1 MSNKSLDFFLEEP
14 QLSLRHDKAI
24 PTEEMY
30 RFMPPEDEIINID
43 KSDPSKNYRY
53 IFNGQPKTQFEK
65 EKLSEFLEYES
76 KQGKLNYPQN
86 WLESDTMRIL
96 QASEYDIKKTYTTIE
111 ENIQW
116 INSIPQSINNK
127 IITLL
132 NSGFMY
138 VYGRDHHFRP
148 IIIVSIK
155 MIKNVI
161 HQKYTF
167 EEINESIVYLMNY
180 IIKYI
185 LIPGQ
190 IENWIIFAD
199 FEDVGI
205 SDIGDFKKILS
216 TLSRQRG
223 RVFKNYF
230 VNIGG
235 FIKMSVNAVVKMFSS
250 VSRKLVILGHGELKK
265 VQEIISPENLEKK
278 YGGLGPDIVPGGNNL
293 FPPIMPSSNF
303 ALSGEKLNIVSPE
316 AYKEMCLNSNP
327 YKPFVICPKYQEIWD
342 KEKEKENEM
351 KLQKEKEKESNKNI
365 IQEEIKTRS
374 NNEINENKITGQY
387 TFEKKPKVYENRR
400 IIKNRTSLKNNTNEI
415 KDFLSQFEGYNMLEN
430 YEERK
435 YPFPSS
441 INLKEVN
448 LFFNRIKEN
457 QKFYKFE

>member
-1 MSNKSLDFFLEEP
+1 MSEKSLDFFLEEP
-14 QLSLRHDKAI
+14 HLSLRHNKAI

-30 RFMPPEDEIINID
+30 RFIPPKEEIINID
-43 KSDPSKNYRY
+43 NSDPSKNYRY

-65 EKLSEFLEYES
+65 EKLSEFLDYES
-76 KQGKLNYPQN
+76 KKGKLNYPQN
-86 WLESDTMRIL
+86 WIESDTMRLL
-96 QASEYDIKKTYTTIE
+96 QASEYDIKKTYTTIS

-116 INSIPQSINNK
+116 LNSIPKSINIK
-127 IITLL
+127 IISLL

-155 MIKNVI
+155 MVKNVI
-161 HQKYTF
+161 SQKYSF
-167 EEINESIVYLMNY
+167 EEINDSIVYLMNY

-185 LIPGQ
+185 LMPGQ
-190 IENWIIFAD
+190 IENWIVFVD

-216 TLSRQRG
+216 TLSKQRG
-223 RVFKNYF
+223 RVYKNYF

-235 FIKMSVNAVVKMFSS
+235 FIKMSVNTVVKMFSS
-250 VSRKLVILGHGELKK
+250 VSRKLVILGHDELKK
-265 VQEIISPENLEKK
+265 AQELISPENLEKK
-278 YGGLGPDIVPGGNNL
+278 YGGLAPDIVPGGNNL

-342 KEKEKENEM
+342 KEKEME
-351 KLQKEKEKESNKNI
+351 LQKEKEKNKNM
-365 IQEEIKTRS
+365 IQEELIKK
-374 NNEINENKITGQY
+374 NYNDINENKSIGQNSN
-387 TFEKKPKVYENRR
+387 FERKSKVYENKR
-400 IIKNRTSLKNNTNEI
+400 ISKNRNSLKNNANEI

-435 YPFPSS
+435 YPVPSA
-441 INLKEVN
+441 INLKEIN
-448 LFFNRIKEN
+448 LFFNRVKEN

>member
-14 QLSLRHDKAI
+14 QLSLRHSKAI

-30 RFMPPEDEIINID
+30 RFIPPEDEIINID

-76 KQGKLNYPQN
+76 KQGKLNYPKN
-86 WLESDTMRIL
+86 WLESDTMRLL
-96 QASEYDIKKTYTTIE
+96 QASEYDIKKTYTTIN

-116 INSIPQSINNK
+116 LNSIPKSINIK
-127 IITLL
+127 IISLL

-155 MIKNVI
+155 MVKNVI
-161 HQKYTF
+161 HQKYSF

-185 LIPGQ
+185 LVPGQ
-190 IENWIIFAD
+190 IENWIVFVD

-216 TLSRQRG
+216 TLSKQRG
-223 RVFKNYF
+223 RVYKNYF

-235 FIKMSVNAVVKMFSS
+235 FIKMSVNTVVKMFSS
-250 VSRKLVILGHGELKK
+250 VSRKLVILGHDELKK
-265 VQEIISPENLEKK
+265 AQELISPENLEKK
-278 YGGLGPDIVPGGNNL
+278 YGGLAPDIVPGGNNL

-342 KEKEKENEM
+342 KEKEME
-351 KLQKEKEKESNKNI
+351 LQKEKEKNKNM
-365 IQEEIKTRS
+365 IQEELIKKS
-374 NNEINENKITGQY
+374 YNDINENKSIGQNSN
-387 TFEKKPKVYENRR
+387 FERKSKVYENKR
-400 IIKNRTSLKNNTNEI
+400 ISKNRNSLKNNANEI

-435 YPFPSS
+435 YPVPSA
-441 INLKEVN
+441 INLKEIN
-448 LFFNRIKEN
+448 LFFNRVKEN

>member
-1 MSNKSLDFFLEEP
+1 MSEKSLDFFLEEP
-14 QLSLRHDKAI
+14 HLSLRHNKAI

-30 RFMPPEDEIINID
+30 RFIPPKEEIINID
-43 KSDPSKNYRY
+43 NSDPSKNYRY

-65 EKLSEFLEYES
+65 EKLSEFLDYES
-76 KQGKLNYPQN
+76 KKGKLNYPQN
-86 WLESDTMRIL
+86 WIESDTMRLL
-96 QASEYDIKKTYTTIE
+96 QASEYDIKKTYTTIS

-116 INSIPQSINNK
+116 LNSIPKSINIK
-127 IITLL
+127 IISLL

-155 MIKNVI
+155 MVKNVI
-161 HQKYTF
+161 SQKYSF
-167 EEINESIVYLMNY
+167 EEINDSIVYLMNY

-190 IENWIIFAD
+190 IENWIVFVD

-216 TLSRQRG
+216 TLSKQRG
-223 RVFKNYF
+223 RVYKNYF

-235 FIKMSVNAVVKMFSS
+235 FIKMSVNTVVKMFSS
-250 VSRKLVILGHGELKK
+250 VSRKLVILGHDELKK
-265 VQEIISPENLEKK
+265 AQELISPENLEKK
-278 YGGLGPDIVPGGNNL
+278 YGGLAPDIVPGGNNL

-342 KEKEKENEM
+342 KEKEME
-351 KLQKEKEKESNKNI
+351 LQKEKEKNKNM
-365 IQEEIKTRS
+365 IQEELIKK
-374 NNEINENKITGQY
+374 NYNDINENKSIGQNSN
-387 TFEKKPKVYENRR
+387 FERKSKIYENKR
-400 IIKNRTSLKNNTNEI
+400 ISKNRNSLKNNANEI

-435 YPFPSS
+435 YPVPSA
-441 INLKEVN
+441 INLKEIN
-448 LFFNRIKEN
+448 LFFNRVKEN

>member
-1 MSNKSLDFFLEEP
+1 MSKKSLDFFLEEP
-14 QLSLRHDKAI
+14 QLSLRHYKAI

-30 RFMPPEDEIINID
+30 RFIPPEDEIINID

-65 EKLSEFLEYES
+65 QKLSEFLEYES
-76 KQGKLNYPQN
+76 KTGKLNYPQN
-86 WLESDTMRIL
+86 WLESDTMRLL
-96 QASEYDIKKTYTTIE
+96 QASEYDIKKTYTTIN

-116 INSIPQSINNK
+116 INSIPKSINNK
-127 IITLL
+127 IISLL

-155 MIKNVI
+155 MVKNVI
-161 HQKYTF
+161 SQKYSF
-167 EEINESIVYLMNY
+167 DEINESIVYLMNY

-190 IENWIIFAD
+190 IENWIVFVD

-216 TLSRQRG
+216 TLSKQRG

-250 VSRKLVILGHGELKK
+250 VARKMVILGHNELKK
-265 VQEIISPENLEKK
+265 AQEIISPENLEKK

-303 ALSGEKLNIVSPE
+303 ALSGEKLNILSPE
-316 AYKEMCLNSNP
+316 DYKEMCLNPNSH
-327 YKPFVICPKYQEIWD
+327 KPFVICPKYQEIWD
-342 KEKEKENEM
+342 KEKEME
-351 KLQKEKEKESNKNI
+351 LQKEKEKESNKNK
-365 IQEEIKTRS
+365 IQEDIIMKS
-374 NNEINENKITGQY
+374 NNDINENKNMGQNN
-387 TFEKKPKVYENRR
+387 FERKSNVYENRR
-400 IIKNRTSLKNNTNEI
+400 ISKNRNSLKNNANEI

-430 YEERK
+430 YEQRK
-435 YPFPSS
+435 YPVPSA
-441 INLKEVN
+441 INLKEIN

>member
-1 MSNKSLDFFLEEP
+1 MSEKSLDFFLEEP
-14 QLSLRHDKAI
+14 HLSLRHNKAI

-30 RFMPPEDEIINID
+30 RFIPPKEEIINID
-43 KSDPSKNYRY
+43 NSDPSKNYRY

-65 EKLSEFLEYES
+65 EKLSEFLDYES
-76 KQGKLNYPQN
+76 KKGKLNYPQN
-86 WLESDTMRIL
+86 WIESDTMRLL
-96 QASEYDIKKTYTTIE
+96 QASEYDIKKTYTTIS

-116 INSIPQSINNK
+116 LNSIPKSINIK
-127 IITLL
+127 IISLL

-155 MIKNVI
+155 MVKNVI
-161 HQKYTF
+161 SQKYSF
-167 EEINESIVYLMNY
+167 EEINDSIVYLMNY

-190 IENWIIFAD
+190 IENWIVFVD

-216 TLSRQRG
+216 TLSKQRG
-223 RVFKNYF
+223 RVYKNYF

-235 FIKMSVNAVVKMFSS
+235 FIKMSVNTVVKMFSS
-250 VSRKLVILGHGELKK
+250 VSRKLVILGHDELKK
-265 VQEIISPENLEKK
+265 AQELISPENLEKK
-278 YGGLGPDIVPGGNNL
+278 YGGLAPDIVPGGNNL

-342 KEKEKENEM
+342 KEKEME
-351 KLQKEKEKESNKNI
+351 LQKEKEKNKNM
-365 IQEEIKTRS
+365 IQEELIKK
-374 NNEINENKITGQY
+374 NYNDINENKSIGQNSN
-387 TFEKKPKVYENRR
+387 FERKSKVYENKRVS
-400 IIKNRTSLKNNTNEI
+400 KNRNSLKNNANEI

-435 YPFPSS
+435 YPVPSA

>member
-1 MSNKSLDFFLEEP
+1 MSEKSLDFFLEEP
-14 QLSLRHDKAI
+14 HLSLRHNKAI

-30 RFMPPEDEIINID
+30 RFIPPKEEIINID
-43 KSDPSKNYRY
+43 NSDPSKNYRY

-65 EKLSEFLEYES
+65 EKLSEFLDYES
-76 KQGKLNYPQN
+76 KKGKLNYPQN
-86 WLESDTMRIL
+86 WIESDTMRLL
-96 QASEYDIKKTYTTIE
+96 QASEYDIKKTYTTIS

-116 INSIPQSINNK
+116 LNSIPKSINIK
-127 IITLL
+127 IISLL

-155 MIKNVI
+155 MVKNVI
-161 HQKYTF
+161 SQKYSF
-167 EEINESIVYLMNY
+167 EEINDSIVYLMNY

-190 IENWIIFAD
+190 IENWIVFVD

-216 TLSRQRG
+216 TLSKQRG
-223 RVFKNYF
+223 RVYKNYF

-235 FIKMSVNAVVKMFSS
+235 FIKMSVNTVVKMFSS
-250 VSRKLVILGHGELKK
+250 VSRKLVILGHDELKK
-265 VQEIISPENLEKK
+265 AQELISPENLEKK
-278 YGGLGPDIVPGGNNL
+278 YGGLAPDIVPGGNNL

-342 KEKEKENEM
+342 KEKEME
-351 KLQKEKEKESNKNI
+351 LQKEKEKNKNM
-365 IQEEIKTRS
+365 IQEELIKK
-374 NNEINENKITGQY
+374 NYNDINENKSIGQNSN
-387 TFEKKPKVYENRR
+387 FERKSKVYENKR
-400 IIKNRTSLKNNTNEI
+400 ISKNRNSLKNNANEI

-435 YPFPSS
+435 YPVPSA
-441 INLKEVN
+441 INLKEIN
-448 LFFNRIKEN
+448 LFFNRVKEN